1 MILALDSSQSS
12 GSIALAEA
20 GRLVYSAYFDI
31 KITHSETLMPQ
42 LDAALKFC
50 GATPQDLSGIILCN
64 GPGSFTGLRIGLA
77 TAKGIAYGLG
87 IPVTTFN
94 SLQLTALNCLHA
106 ERKIL
111 AVIDAKMQEVYA
123 ALYDPDLGEICPPQ
137 VLMPGQ
143 ITHWPVADCII
154 TGSATNAVA
163 ALLQADGIPHRVVCP
178 YHRTVRAEGLLQLA
192 DLLEGKYFK
201 GDSLA
206 DLEPEYLR
214 ESTAQIR
221 KQARI

>member
-12 GSIALAEA
+12 GSLALAEA

-50 GATPQDLSGIILCN
+50 KATPQALTGIILCN
-64 GPGSFTGLRIGLA
+64 GPGCLTELNALRRIP
-77 TAKGIAYGLG
+77 KGIAYGLG
-87 IPVTTFN
+87 IPVTTIN

-123 ALYDPDLGEICPPQ
+123 ALYDPDLGEVCPPQ
-137 VLMPGQ
+137 VLMPEQ

-163 ALLQADGIPHRVVCP
+163 ALLQADSIPHRVACP

-192 DLLEGKYFK
+192 DLLEGKTFK